1 MVKLFRYA
9 HYIKHKR
16 GSGSVFYVWNQ
27 IPSIKF
33 TKDTFA
39 QHILLKIICI
49 SLVENKLLLVLHARN
64 SYNTFPF
71 IACYGHPKIGI
82 GWKCMSCYVV

>member
-1 MVKLFRYA
+1 MSIKTIFDSMIKPIILNIPTTIGIAKLFRYA

-39 QHILLKIICI
+39 QHILLKITC
-49 SLVENKLLLVLHARN
+49 N
-64 SYNTFPF
+64 
-71 IACYGHPKIGI
+71 PKIGI